1 MKEFVFFFEDV
12 WVEKNIFYK
21 CNKFNLIIIRGCMGF
36 ILEIFVLVG
45 RLFKMNELFKEFL
58 INLVYEYDDKLIL
71 LEFF

>member
-1 MKEFVFFFEDV
+1 
-12 WVEKNIFYK
+12 
-21 CNKFNLIIIRGCMGF
+21 MGF